1 MDKQLI
7 VEICE
12 GKSELSV
19 LDLSD
24 NSQNFL
30 LRLCTVLI
38 SKGYQHPFLK
48 KSFQLIAQ
56 NKIAILKRN
65 FLSLA
70 EEKKPLVKNRT
81 AITITFGDQAEN
93 HAGMQIIG
101 KMAEHGFSIE
111 ELQSAKS
118 RLESQGCVCEYI
130 NLKEKLLSDW
140 NNPDNINIPEAGV
153 LLIRKG
159 VSHMLSDV
167 NFSADNMFE
176 EQAYLNLDT
185 KAFMYGRVV
194 DKSAR
199 YNLCFD
205 DKEQEPDYENKK
217 GRIIS
222 YYDVPLTRYIRHMI
236 PLYLGEKARN
246 LAGEG
251 NYYFDSSKCGIGWHG
266 DSERKKV
273 VAMRIGVSIPL
284 AYQWY
289 YNGKRI
295 GDIIR
300 FDNINHGDL
309 YVMSEKASGWDWKR
323 KIKPTLRHSA
333 GCKKYLEFKKEE

>member
-1 MDKQLI
+1 MANMSSDIMNKR
-7 VEICE
+7 
-12 GKSELSV
+12 KS
-19 LDLSD
+19 
-24 NSQNFL
+24 
-30 LRLCTVLI
+30 
-38 SKGYQHPFLK
+38 
-48 KSFQLIAQ
+48 
-56 NKIAILKRN
+56 
-65 FLSLA
+65 
-70 EEKKPLVKNRT
+70 

-93 HAGMQIIG
+93 HKGMQIIG
-101 KMAEHGFSIE
+101 KMADCGFSND
-111 ELQSAKS
+111 ELENAKNLFE
-118 RLESQGCVCEYI
+118 REGCHCELV
-130 NLKEKLLSDW
+130 NLKEKLISTW
-140 NNPDNINIPEAGV
+140 NNPKSIEIEDASVLIIRGGINHI
-153 LLIRKG
+153 
-159 VSHMLSDV
+159 LSKVGFD
-167 NFSADNMFE
+167 ADYLFE
-176 EQAYLNLDT
+176 EQANLDVDK

-194 DKSAR
+194 EKSAR